1 LLHSARSSIRKALAL
16 SSLLAISSLWAQ
28 PPAAATR
35 PDDFVARARQ
45 FIRKL
50 YPGLDPYLRPVIIDD
65 FGLGPSDRTDD
76 MMNGFTFELR
86 DLKPRFGRTISGMC
100 AAPALSA
107 LFTYDRQKKE
117 LTDLQVLRGTFVT
130 ARVND
135 LEEEITKHPEWSDAR
150 ITAALNEAGAKYG
163 PDHKAEFL
171 RALPIKELAPFVSG
185 ELKVGETEFDERFMG
200 QGFITWTVQAKWHSP
215 DGREADCT
223 LMFEPFEGRL
233 TDFSRSPFVE
243 KVGGKPGQ

>member
-1 LLHSARSSIRKALAL
+1 MDSARSSIRNVLVLGWLFAIG
-16 SSLLAISSLWAQ
+16 SLLAQ

-50 YPGLDPYLRPVIIDD
+50 YPGLDPVLRPVIIDD
-65 FGLGPSDRTDD
+65 FGFGPSYKTDD

-100 AAPALSA
+100 AAPALSVS
-107 LFTYDRQKKE
+107 FRFDRQKKE
-117 LTDLQVLRGTFVT
+117 LTDVQFVGGTAVT
-130 ARVND
+130 ARQDN
-135 LEEEITKHPEWSDAR
+135 LAEEITKHPEWSDAR
-150 ITAALNEAGAKYG
+150 IAAALNEAGAKYG

-185 ELKVGETEFDERFMG
+185 ELKVGEAEFDARFMEHG
-200 QGFITWTVQAKWHSP
+200 YLTWMVQARWRSP

-233 TDFSRSPFVE
+233 TDFSRSFFVE
-243 KVGGKPGQ
+243 KVSGKPGH